1 MNAASIFNDL
11 YEHMTEARASVRVGG
26 REVIEKALCSGIETI
41 REDTDQG
48 TVAATG
54 IMLRILAANAVS
66 GKMELGDRLEVK
78 MDADTV
84 WRKLRIRGKMPTGGV
99 MRYSLEAEYA

>member
-11 YEHMTEARASVRVGG
+11 YSHMTEARASVRVGG
-26 REVIEKALCSGIETI
+26 REVIEKALCSGIEAI

-48 TVAATG
+48 TVAATD
-54 IMLRILAANAVS
+54 IMLRILSADEPS
-66 GKMELGDRLEVK
+66 GKMALGERIEVK
-78 MDADTV
+78 MDAETA